1 MFHLADGG
9 CLRRG
14 LLHRLGIDGCSMSFP
29 GIHIAHGELLHLI
42 DFARGHGVLPT
53 PSSYILSIDRIRL
66 I

>member
-29 GIHIAHGELLHLI
+29 GIHIAHGGLLHLI
-42 DFARGHGVLPT
+42 DFARGHGFQPT
-53 PSSYILSIDRIRL
+53 TPLLNSSID
-66 I
+66 